1 MDLFC
6 SVCGNL
12 TSLGKCT
19 DIGCSNYSE
28 PVGAVPIKR
37 ESRRTE
43 IPADITHG
51 AKRGILGFYNYTT
64 KDNDV
69 VRRTCLLSLYVDEL
83 ITEPSA
89 SNRNYVSQLGS
100 PESDERVFRICDILY
115 GLNVSKQVNPRIRE
129 SDAGWLRDYH
139 QNNSRHRG

>member
-1 MDLFC
+1 M
-6 SVCGNL
+6 
-12 TSLGKCT
+12 TRLGKCI
-19 DIGCSNYSE
+19 DNGCSNYSE

-43 IPADITHG
+43 IPTDITHG

-83 ITEPSA
+83 ITLPSA
-89 SNRNYVSQLGS
+89 SNRGYVGQLGS
-100 PESDERVFRICDILY
+100 PESNKRASRICGLLY
-115 GLNVSKQVNPRIRE
+115 GLNVSKQVDPRIRE
-129 SDAGWLRDYH
+129 SDAEWLWDYH
-139 QNNSRHRG
+139 QNNSKHRG

>member
-1 MDLFC
+1 M
-6 SVCGNL
+6 
-12 TSLGKCT
+12 TRLGKCT

-43 IPADITHG
+43 IPTDITYK
-51 AKRGILGFYNYTT
+51 AKTGILGFYNYTT

-89 SNRNYVSQLGS
+89 SNLDYVDELDPLQ
-100 PESDERVFRICDILY
+100 PESDKRASRICGLLY
-115 GLNVSKQVNPRIRE
+115 GLNVSKQVDPRIRE
-129 SDAGWLRDYH
+129 SDAEWLWDYH
-139 QNNSRHRG
+139 QNNSKHRG